1 MCGIIGYTGPRD
13 AAPLIYGGL
22 KRLEYRGYD
31 SAGIALLDHDRICV
45 ERAVGKLGNLESQLA
60 RFQSAP
66 QGSSTIENPKSK
78 MATGIGHTRWA
89 THGGVTEQNAHPHLN
104 AAGTIAVIQNGIIE
118 NFVDLKHELQAE
130 GITFKSETDT
140 EVVPHLIDL
149 HMQAGQSFE
158 QAAFSTLKQLRGSN
172 AIVMMSVSEPGKLI
186 AARLGNAGG
195 VAIGINP
202 DEMFIA
208 SDIPGILEHTRNIV
222 FLEDGEVAIVQVG
235 RLDVLGLDGKPITK
249 QKHVIAWDPV
259 SAEKGEFRHFMQKEI
274 FEQGRAITDTLRGR
288 VNFETG
294 VVDLENLSVGESE
307 KVRKGESEISP
318 SALPTFSPS
327 PQLPAKIISVACGTS
342 AHSALVGK
350 FLIERIARIPVEV
363 DYGSEFRYRDPLVN
377 DTMAVLGITQSG
389 ETADTLAAMSTARA
403 QGARVWSIVNA
414 IGSQA
419 ERVSDGFIGMRAGP
433 EIGVASTK
441 TFVASIVDQYL
452 LACALAQGSADEGQ
466 RAKAMEMAKQLATL
480 PGLISHVLNPNP
492 IYEELANRF
501 HDRKHFLFLGRGVNY
516 PIALEGA
523 LKLKEIS
530 YIHAEGYPAGE
541 MKHGPIAL
549 IDETMPV
556 VCIVV
561 KDSVYDKMISQV
573 EQVKAR
579 GGIVIAVAT
588 EGDEFIQQKAD
599 YVISVPAAPELLT
612 PVLTAIPMQR
622 LAYEMAVRLGCDVDQ
637 PRNLAKSVTVE

>member
-1 MCGIIGYTGPRD
+1 MCGIIGYTGPRP

-22 KRLEYRGYD
+22 RRLEYRGYD
-31 SAGIALLDHDRICV
+31 SAGIALLDHDSIRV
-45 ERAVGKLGNLESQLA
+45 GRAVGKLGNLESHLA
-60 RFQSAP
+60 NLQSPASI
-66 QGSSTIENPKSK
+66 Q
-78 MATGIGHTRWA
+78 TGIGHTRWA
-89 THGGVTEQNAHPHLN
+89 THGGVTEQTAHPHTN
-104 AAGTIAVIQNGIIE
+104 AGGTVAVIQNGIIE
-118 NFVDLKHELQAE
+118 NFVALKHELQAE
-130 GITFKSETDT
+130 GVVFKSETDT
-140 EVVPHLIDL
+140 EVVPHLLDR

-158 QAAFSTLKQLRGSN
+158 QAAFATLRQLHGSN
-172 AIVMMSVSEPGKLI
+172 AIVMMSVNEPGKLI

-195 VAIGINP
+195 VSIGLNP

-235 RLDVLGLDGKPITK
+235 QFEVRSLDNRILAK
-249 QKHVIAWDPV
+249 QRHTISWDPV
-259 SAEKGEFRHFMQKEI
+259 SAEKGEYRHFMQKEI
-274 FEQGRAITDTLRGR
+274 FEQARAITDTLRGR

-294 VVDLENLSVGESE
+294 AVELESLSIGESG
-307 KVRKGESEISP
+307 KARKWENEITPSP
-318 SALPTFSPS
+318 LRSFAPSSTLPT
-327 PQLPAKIISVACGTS
+327 KIISVACGTS

-389 ETADTLAAMSTARA
+389 ETADTLAAMAA
-403 QGARVWSIVNA
+403 AHEQGARVWSIVNA

-441 TFVASIVDQYL
+441 TFIASIVDQYL
-452 LACALAQGSADEGQ
+452 LACALAQSARNTAQ
-466 RAKAMEMAKQLATL
+466 RAKALDAARQLAML
-480 PGLISHVLNPNP
+480 PGLISQLLGHDT

-556 VCIVV
+556 VCIAV

-588 EGDEFIQQKAD
+588 EGDEFIRRKAD
-599 YVISVPAAPELLT
+599 YVISVPAAPELLM
-612 PVLTAIPMQR
+612 PALTAIPMQR

>member
-1 MCGIIGYTGPRD
+1 M
-13 AAPLIYGGL
+13 
-22 KRLEYRGYD
+22 K
-31 SAGIALLDHDRICV
+31 
-45 ERAVGKLGNLESQLA
+45 
-60 RFQSAP
+60 
-66 QGSSTIENPKSK
+66 
-78 MATGIGHTRWA
+78 
-89 THGGVTEQNAHPHLN
+89 
-104 AAGTIAVIQNGIIE
+104 
-118 NFVDLKHELQAE
+118 
-130 GITFKSETDT
+130 
-140 EVVPHLIDL
+140 
-149 HMQAGQSFE
+149 AGQSFE

-195 VAIGINP
+195 VSIGINP

-222 FLEDGEVAIVQVG
+222 FLEDGEVAMVQVG
-235 RLDVLGLDGKPITK
+235 RLDVLGLDGQPIAK

-294 VVDLENLSVGESE
+294 VVELESLRLGDEGTRRWGDEEITSSPNLPTPSY
-307 KVRKGESEISP
+307 
-318 SALPTFSPS
+318 SALPT
-327 PQLPAKIISVACGTS
+327 KIISVACGTS

-377 DTMAVLGITQSG
+377 ESMAALGITQSG
-389 ETADTLAAMSTARA
+389 ETADTLAAMATARE

-452 LACALAQGSADEGQ
+452 LACALAQSSTDEGQ
-466 RAKAMEMAKQLATL
+466 RAKALEMAKQLALL
-480 PGLISHVLNPNP
+480 PGLVSHVLNPNS

-556 VCIVV
+556 VCIAV

-588 EGDEFIQQKAD
+588 EGDAFIQQKAD
-599 YVISVPAAPELLT
+599 YVISVPPAPELLT

>member
-1 MCGIIGYTGPRD
+1 MCGIIGYTGPRP

-31 SAGIALLDHDRICV
+31 SAGIALLDHDSIRV
-45 ERAVGKLGNLESQLA
+45 ERVVGKLGNLELHLA
-60 RFQSAP
+60 NLQSPASI
-66 QGSSTIENPKSK
+66 Q
-78 MATGIGHTRWA
+78 TGIGHTRWA
-89 THGGVTEQNAHPHLN
+89 THGGVTEQNAHPHMN
-104 AAGTIAVIQNGIIE
+104 AGGTVAVIQNGIIE
-118 NFVDLKHELQAE
+118 NFIALKHELQAD
-130 GITFKSETDT
+130 GVTFKSETDT
-140 EVVPHLIDL
+140 EVVPHLLDRY
-149 HMQAGQSFE
+149 MQAGQSFE
-158 QAAFSTLKQLRGSN
+158 QAAFATLRQLRGSN
-172 AIVMMSVSEPGKLI
+172 AIVMMSVNEPGKLI

-195 VAIGINP
+195 VSIGLNP

-235 RLDVLGLDGKPITK
+235 QFEVRNLAGRILTK
-249 QKHVIAWDPV
+249 QRHTISWDPV
-259 SAEKGEFRHFMQKEI
+259 SAEKGEYRHFMQKEI
-274 FEQGRAITDTLRGR
+274 FEQARAITDTLRGR

-294 VVDLENLSVGESE
+294 AVELESLPLSDEETDSS
-307 KVRKGESEISP
+307 RPPRSTMS
-318 SALPTFSPS
+318 SALPT
-327 PQLPAKIISVACGTS
+327 KIISVACGTS

-389 ETADTLAAMSTARA
+389 ETADTLAAMAA
-403 QGARVWSIVNA
+403 AHEQGARVWSIVNA

-419 ERVSDGFIGMRAGP
+419 ERVSDGFIGMRADP

-441 TFVASIVDQYL
+441 TFIASIVDQYL
-452 LACALAQGSADEGQ
+452 LACALAQSTKDTAR
-466 RAKAMEMAKQLATL
+466 RAKALDAARQLAML
-480 PGLISHVLNPNP
+480 PGLISQLLGHDP

-556 VCIVV
+556 VCIAV

-588 EGDEFIQQKAD
+588 EGDEFIKQKAD
-599 YVISVPAAPELLT
+599 HVISVPAAPEMLM
-612 PVLTAIPMQR
+612 PALTAIPMQR

>member
-1 MCGIIGYTGPRD
+1 
-13 AAPLIYGGL
+13 
-22 KRLEYRGYD
+22 
-31 SAGIALLDHDRICV
+31 
-45 ERAVGKLGNLESQLA
+45 LGDEGTRRWGDEEITSSPNLPTPSY
-60 RFQSAP
+60 
-66 QGSSTIENPKSK
+66 
-78 MATGIGHTRWA
+78 
-89 THGGVTEQNAHPHLN
+89 
-104 AAGTIAVIQNGIIE
+104 
-118 NFVDLKHELQAE
+118 
-130 GITFKSETDT
+130 
-140 EVVPHLIDL
+140 
-149 HMQAGQSFE
+149 
-158 QAAFSTLKQLRGSN
+158 
-172 AIVMMSVSEPGKLI
+172 
-186 AARLGNAGG
+186 
-195 VAIGINP
+195 
-202 DEMFIA
+202 
-208 SDIPGILEHTRNIV
+208 
-222 FLEDGEVAIVQVG
+222 
-235 RLDVLGLDGKPITK
+235 
-249 QKHVIAWDPV
+249 
-259 SAEKGEFRHFMQKEI
+259 
-274 FEQGRAITDTLRGR
+274 
-288 VNFETG
+288 
-294 VVDLENLSVGESE
+294 
-307 KVRKGESEISP
+307 
-318 SALPTFSPS
+318 SALPT
-327 PQLPAKIISVACGTS
+327 KIISVACGTS

-377 DTMAVLGITQSG
+377 DRMAVLGITQSG
-389 ETADTLAAMSTARA
+389 ETADTLAAMATARE

-452 LACALAQGSADEGQ
+452 LACALAQSSTDEGQ
-466 RAKAMEMAKQLATL
+466 RAKALEMAKQLALL
-480 PGLISHVLNPNP
+480 PGLVSHVLNPNS

-556 VCIVV
+556 VCIAV

-588 EGDEFIQQKAD
+588 EGDAFIQQKAD
-599 YVISVPAAPELLT
+599 YVISVPPAPELLT